1 MGQGGRA
8 PKEGH
13 AWVKGLAT
21 SSAQTGRGQG
31 QRVPLGQGVAEDAAL
46 DRFCSRRRSTAT
58 AVHSAH
64 SDNQGFQLIVLTS
77 LWIDKNRRYP
87 ILWIE
92 RIVLDA

>member
-1 MGQGGRA
+1 MVLVGQGGRA

-58 AVHSAH
+58 AVHSA
-64 SDNQGFQLIVLTS
+64 QLIQIIKGFS
-77 LWIDKNRRYP
+77 R
-87 ILWIE
+87 
-92 RIVLDA
+92 